1 MSRSA
6 RQRLHDVLEAIRKAR
21 VADARLQ
28 AADVAGDL
36 EGVEMAFDA
45 VLLDLM
51 VIGESVKAL
60 PAEVLAREPGIP
72 WRDLM
77 ALRDRVGHHYHRI
90 VPAIVHSSV
99 RHDLAPLEAAVHRLL
114 AGDLPGDGDA
124 STQQ

>member
-1 MSRSA
+1 MSRTA
-6 RQRLHDVLEAIRKAR
+6 RQRLHDVLDAIRKAR

-28 AADVAGDL
+28 AADADGDL

-60 PAEVLAREPGIP
+60 PAELLAREPAIP
-72 WRDLM
+72 WRDVM

-90 VPAIVHSSV
+90 VPSIVHASV
-99 RHDLAPLEAAVHRLL
+99 RHDLTPLESAVQRLL
-114 AGDLPGDGDA
+114 AASLPGDDEA
-124 STQQ
+124 R